1 MRLFL
6 AIEIPKDIK
15 KQIAEE
21 LTQIKNEHRDFQW
34 VPEENYHITI
44 HFFGET
50 DRLEQIKKRLSE
62 ILFDAQPF
70 FLYSSNI
77 DLFLKSRI
85 TIYLNFFR
93 EKRLENIEKNIRE
106 VYEGGNAN
114 EIKFIPHLTLASCR
128 IPSKQQYFVLKKRL
142 EKIKT
147 EIELKVKSL
156 TLFESIL
163 NEGKP
168 YYKKLANFPLSE

>member
-1 MRLFL
+1 MQLFL
-6 AIEIPKDIK
+6 AIEIPKHIG
-15 KQIAEE
+15 KQITKE
-21 LTQIKNEHRDFQW
+21 LTQIKNEYRDFQW

-62 ILFDAQPF
+62 ILFDARSF
-70 FLYSSNI
+70 FLYSSNV
-77 DLFLKSRI
+77 DLFLKSKI

-93 EKRLENIEKNIRE
+93 EKRLENIEKDIRK
-106 VYEGGNAN
+106 VYKGGDVD
-114 EIKFIPHLTLASCR
+114 EIKFVPHLTLASCR

-147 EIELKVKSL
+147 EIEFQVKSL
-156 TLFESIL
+156 TLFENIL
-163 NEGKP
+163 NEELH
-168 YYKKLANFPLSE
+168 YKKLAEFPLNE